1 VPEPTDGELIR
12 ASLEDPSAFEGVFER
27 HYDVVRRYAQRRVG
41 RATGEEV
48 AAKAFLVAFERR
60 ARFQPPPTGTA
71 RPWLLGIATNVLRHH
86 VRDERTHLRILAALP
101 APTPPPE
108 PDDEDRLAA
117 IELGPAIADALSAL
131 PTRHRDAL
139 LLHVLGGLAYEEI
152 AAALDIKPGTVRSR
166 IHRARSALRER
177 LGDVAASP
185 SDDVARRRIGDG

>member
-1 VPEPTDGELIR
+1 VPEPTDGELIH

-41 RATGEEV
+41 SSTGEEV
-48 AAKAFLVAFERR
+48 AARTFLVAFERR
-60 ARFQPPPTGTA
+60 ARFRPPASGSA
-71 RPWLLGIATNVLRHH
+71 RPWLLGIATNILRHH
-86 VRDERTHLRILAALP
+86 VRDERTHLRILAELP
-101 APTPPPE
+101 VSAPPAE

-117 IELGPAIADALSAL
+117 IELRPRIAAALAAL
-131 PTRHRDAL
+131 PARHRDAL

-152 AAALDIKPGTVRSR
+152 AAALDILPGTVRSR

-185 SDDVARRRIGDG
+185 GDDVARRRIGDG